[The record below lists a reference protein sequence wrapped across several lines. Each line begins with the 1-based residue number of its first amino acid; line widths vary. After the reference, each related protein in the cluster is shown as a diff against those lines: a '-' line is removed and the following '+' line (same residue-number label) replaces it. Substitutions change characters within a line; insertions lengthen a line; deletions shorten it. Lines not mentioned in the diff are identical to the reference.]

1 MDLLDLVATA
11 KSLGLPVDTV
21 QIYASR
27 FVLIVPA
34 VRAGANLL
42 YPAEGVKLLGE
53 IHDAVEAGAGLDE
66 IEASL
71 QEHFPVTV
79 ISPGNQTSPQPAS
92 LNGTDLTSL
101 LSLLATLPTAA
112 QIDELRGETTQLRTL
127 MAERDAKQE
136 IAKDIISAELRTITD
151 ELRNEISRLRFE
163 LQGRSADSAPLVISN
178 SAPANGHHAP
188 DSDTKTRNGRVPRR
202 MGQPIR
208 SQNSSN

>member
-11 KSLGLPVDTV
+11 KTLGLPVETV
-21 QIYASR
+21 QRYASR

-34 VRAGANLL
+34 VRAGASLL

-53 IHDAVEAGAGLDE
+53 IHEAVESGAELDE

-71 QEHFPVTV
+71 HEHFPVTV
-79 ISPGNQTSPQPAS
+79 ISPGNQAPQPAS
-92 LNGTDLTSL
+92 SLNGVDLTSL

-112 QIDELRGETTQLRTL
+112 QIDELHGETAQLRAL
-127 MAERDAKQE
+127 MAERDANHQ
-136 IAKDIISAELRTITD
+136 IGKDIIAAELRAITD
-151 ELRNEISRLRFE
+151 ELRNEISRLRYE
-163 LQGRSADSAPLVISN
+163 LQGRSADSSPLVIS
-178 SAPANGHHAP
+178 SPATTNGHHGP
-188 DSDTKTRNGRVPRR
+188 DSETKTRNGRVPRR